1 MIAVIG
7 ILFMAVGLWVG
18 ALVLAA
24 NLEALVLFR
33 PRFGPHR
40 HMALVREMKGSGA
53 ADLAAFM
60 VARGWTAKETD
71 AGLLAIHSGMVSG
84 LPPWTLVRA
93 RLQPDNSWIVEV
105 GIWKS
110 ILWVHVCV
118 TILGVVIPT
127 TMGLV
132 GTATGSTSNLWIVP
146 TISGAIVWWAL
157 RAVAQDAESLRRFL
171 QSST

>member
-1 MIAVIG
+1 MIAVNG
-7 ILFMAVGLWVG
+7 VLLMAIALWVG

-24 NLEALVLFR
+24 NLESLVLFR

-40 HMALVREMKGSGA
+40 HMALVREMKGNGA

-60 VARGWTAKETD
+60 VGRGWTAKETD
-71 AGLLAIHSGMVSG
+71 AGLLALHSGMVSG

-93 RLQPDNSWIVEV
+93 RLQPDDSWLVEV

-110 ILWVHVCV
+110 ILWVHVCA
-118 TILGVVIPT
+118 TILGVLIPT
-127 TMGLV
+127 TMRFI
-132 GTATGSTSNLWIVP
+132 GTATGATSSLWILP
-146 TISGAIVWWAL
+146 TIHGAIVWWAL
-157 RAVAQDAESLRRFL
+157 RAVAKDAESLRSFL